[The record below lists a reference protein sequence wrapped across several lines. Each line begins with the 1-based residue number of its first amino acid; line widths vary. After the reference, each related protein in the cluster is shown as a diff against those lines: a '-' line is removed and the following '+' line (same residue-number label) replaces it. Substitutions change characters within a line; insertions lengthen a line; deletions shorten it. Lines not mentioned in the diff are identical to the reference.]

1 MYRYYRCRSTA
12 GGLEPCKGVLVSA
25 GVIETAVLSAVG
37 LEKTELSSKEEEAA
51 VRRMVFS
58 PETGRIKIEL
68 QPGAD
73 AAEDLEPQVSGR
85 V

>member
-1 MYRYYRCRSTA
+1 
-12 GGLEPCKGVLVSA
+12 VSA

-37 LEKTELSSKEEEAA
+37 LEKTELSSEKEEEAA
-51 VRRMVFS
+51 VREAIRRVVFS
-58 PETGRIKIEL
+58 PETGRIKVEL

-73 AAEDLEPQVSGR
+73 GAEDVEGQVSGR

>member
-1 MYRYYRCRSTA
+1 M
-12 GGLEPCKGVLVSA
+12 SA

-51 VRRMVFS
+51 VRDAIRRVVFS
-58 PETGRIKIEL
+58 PETGRITIEL
-68 QPGAD
+68 QPVTD
-73 AAEDLEPQVSGR
+73 AAEDLEGQVSGR

>member
-1 MYRYYRCRSTA
+1 
-12 GGLEPCKGVLVSA
+12 LVSA

-51 VRRMVFS
+51 VREAIRRVVFM
-58 PETGRIKIEL
+58 PETGRIKIQLE
-68 QPGAD
+68 PGAD
-73 AAEDLEPQVSGR
+73 AAEDLGGQVSGR